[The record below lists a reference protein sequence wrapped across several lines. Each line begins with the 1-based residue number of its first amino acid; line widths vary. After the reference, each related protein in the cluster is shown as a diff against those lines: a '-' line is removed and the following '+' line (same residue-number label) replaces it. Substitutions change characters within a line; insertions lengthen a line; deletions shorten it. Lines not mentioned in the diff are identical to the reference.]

1 MPEWLW
7 YVLIP
12 AAFYALHRL
21 ALWLETR
28 GWLYWTNSSGHSTR
42 AGNAMLELQQLTDP
56 SKCHVIEIRA
66 DKKPERDAAG
76 DK

>member
-21 ALWLETR
+21 ALWMETR
-28 GWLYWTNSSGHSTR
+28 GWLYWTNSGGHSTR
-42 AGNAMLELQQLTDP
+42 AGNAMLELQKLTDP
-56 SKCHVIEIRA
+56 SKRHVIEIRA
-66 DKKPERDAAG
+66 AKRPKRDAAG
-76 DK
+76 DE